1 MLYTHWV
8 CWKRSLMPM
17 IRVSGWKW
25 NMEGVKNNMD
35 YETFERYYI
44 ADKAFELRNLIDDSG
59 FALEKYDKE
68 KLLRL
73 KDALYDLFDFCAYKS

>member
-1 MLYTHWV
+1 
-8 CWKRSLMPM
+8 MPM
-17 IRVSGWKW
+17 IRVGGWKW
-25 NMEGVKNNMD
+25 NREGVKNNMD

-68 KLLRL
+68 KLLGL

>member
-1 MLYTHWV
+1 
-8 CWKRSLMPM
+8 
-17 IRVSGWKW
+17 
-25 NMEGVKNNMD
+25 MD

-44 ADKAFELRNLIDDSG
+44 ADKAFELLNLIDGSG

-73 KDALYDLFDFCAYKS
+73 KDALYDLSDFCAYKS

>member
-1 MLYTHWV
+1 ML
-8 CWKRSLMPM
+8 M

-25 NMEGVKNNMD
+25 NRERVKNNMD

-68 KLLRL
+68 KLLGL
-73 KDALYDLFDFCAYKS
+73 KAALYDLFDFCAYKS

>member
-1 MLYTHWV
+1 ML
-8 CWKRSLMPM
+8 M